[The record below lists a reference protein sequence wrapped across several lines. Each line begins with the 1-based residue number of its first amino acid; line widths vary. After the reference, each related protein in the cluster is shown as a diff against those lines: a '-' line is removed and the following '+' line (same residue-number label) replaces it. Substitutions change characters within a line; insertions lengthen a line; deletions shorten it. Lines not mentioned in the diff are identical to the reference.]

1 MLFGSSD
8 VGPIALALDIALACA
23 HREPFCEPID
33 SAIGVP
39 ITTAHVHVQA
49 DIGHSEAN
57 YSAFSFADNV
67 AHVVAVVFAV
77 VVAVIVAV
85 VVAFGSAF
93 FRSHHRVD
101 ARVYGLLH
109 VVRHHRRMRG

>member
-67 AHVVAVVFAV
+67 AHVFAV